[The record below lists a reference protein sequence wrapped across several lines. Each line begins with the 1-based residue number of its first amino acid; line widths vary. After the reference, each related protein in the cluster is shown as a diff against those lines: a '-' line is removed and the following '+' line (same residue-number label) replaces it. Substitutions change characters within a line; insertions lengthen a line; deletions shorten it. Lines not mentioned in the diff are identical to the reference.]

1 MAEGLVRKKRI
12 RAGHRGSTTRML
24 REVDELLAA
33 DTLDKAR
40 LAQLKLSLQEKL
52 DTLKQIDG
60 EILELTEE
68 GDLENEIQQAD
79 TFKDSVYSAMVR
91 LQEAVKETVTA
102 TPPTSVAAMPHT
114 PDHRIKLPKLTI
126 QSFDRDVTLWTPFW
140 DSYDSAIH
148 QNPSLSE
155 VDRFNYLRSL
165 LRGTAREAVSGLMLT
180 TANYQEAIDIL
191 KRRFGNKQQII
202 SRHMDILMT
211 TEAVTSHNNVK
222 ALRRLYDVMESKV
235 RSLKSLG
242 VTAES
247 YGSLLASV
255 LMNKLPS
262 ELRLII
268 SRKIGDDDWDLTVIL
283 QELLTEIEARERTAT
298 TGSMIPSSQGKK
310 SPRRQQSQSTTTTL
324 HSSSSSP
331 QCSFCGQVHVSESC
345 TTIRGPEEG
354 KHALM
359 AVSCA

>member
-1 MAEGLVRKKRI
+1 MAEGLMRKKRI

-24 REVDELLAA
+24 RELDELLAA
-33 DTLDKAR
+33 DTLKKAR

-60 EILELTEE
+60 EIIELTEE

-91 LQEAVKETVTA
+91 LQEAVKETGTA
-102 TPPTSVAAMPHT
+102 TPSTSVAVMPHAH
-114 PDHRIKLPKLTI
+114 DHRIKLPKLTI
-126 QSFDRDVTLWTPFW
+126 QSFDEDVTLWMPFW

-155 VDRFNYLRSL
+155 VDKFNYLRSL
-165 LRGTAREAVSGLMLT
+165 LRGTAREAVSGLILT

-211 TEAVTSHNNVK
+211 TGAVASHNNVK

-235 RSLKSLG
+235 RSLG

-255 LMNKLPS
+255 LMNNFQAS
-262 ELRLII
+262 
-268 SRKIGDDDWDLTVIL
+268 
-283 QELLTEIEARERTAT
+283 
-298 TGSMIPSSQGKK
+298 
-310 SPRRQQSQSTTTTL
+310 
-324 HSSSSSP
+324 
-331 QCSFCGQVHVSESC
+331 CG
-345 TTIRGPEEG
+345 
-354 KHALM
+354 
-359 AVSCA
+359 